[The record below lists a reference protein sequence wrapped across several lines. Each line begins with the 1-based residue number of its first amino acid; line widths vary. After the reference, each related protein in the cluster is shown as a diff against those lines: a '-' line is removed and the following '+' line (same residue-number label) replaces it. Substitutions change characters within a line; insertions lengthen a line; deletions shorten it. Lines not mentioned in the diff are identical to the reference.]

1 MTFASAKTLWLTAAL
16 LVSSAAPALA
26 QGMPGGGPFGGRSYG
41 DGWQGRG
48 DGGQDGDG
56 YDQRIGGRRQAAQPS
71 KKIDVTA
78 YRAADAEALL
88 GKGRIVVSRAAGDAG
103 VDADGDADGKLPVY
117 EAAVIDE
124 LARRGYDTAT
134 ASDPGQIAEIGVLHR
149 VSVPEEAPHKKV
161 SGEMSTTISNRG
173 SGFGMA
179 LAIDL
184 TKPAKAIIA
193 TRLDL
198 RIRDKASGR
207 VLWEGHAEG
216 EAREDDG
223 GIDNGAMAA
232 RLASALLK
240 KFPEGEVVQPL
251 AMVAP

>member
-1 MTFASAKTLWLTAAL
+1 M
-16 LVSSAAPALA
+16 
-26 QGMPGGGPFGGRSYG
+26 G
-41 DGWQGRG
+41 GWQGR
-48 DGGQDGDG
+48 DGADG
-56 YDQRIGGRRQAAQPS
+56 YDQRLGGRRTTQPS
-71 KKIDVTA
+71 NKIDVTA
-78 YRAADAEALL
+78 YRAADAGALL
-88 GKGRIVVSRAAGDAG
+88 GKGRIVVSRAPGEAGEDIG
-103 VDADGDADGKLPVY
+103 GKLPVY

-124 LARRGYDTAT
+124 LARRGYDTMT
-134 ASDPGQIAEIGVLHR
+134 AFDPGQIAEIGVTHS
-149 VSVPEEAPHKKV
+149 VAVPEEAPHKKV
-161 SGEMSTTISNRG
+161 SGEMSTTIGNRG

-184 TKPAKAIIA
+184 TKPAKAIVA

-216 EAREDDG
+216 EAREEDG

-232 RLASALLK
+232 RLAGALLK
-240 KFPEGEVVQPL
+240 KFPDGEVVQPL

>member
-1 MTFASAKTLWLTAAL
+1 MTHASARAL
-16 LVSSAAPALA
+16 LLAAVLLSASAGSAMA
-26 QGMPGGGPFGGRSYG
+26 QGMPGERPFGGGSWH
-41 DGWQGRG
+41 DH
-48 DGGQDGDG
+48 GGEDG
-56 YDQRIGGRRQAAQPS
+56 YDPRLGGRQTAQPS

-88 GKGRIVVSRAAGDAG
+88 GKGRIVVSREPGDP
-103 VDADGDADGKLPVY
+103 GDDSDGKLPVY

-134 ASDPGQIAEIGVLHR
+134 AQDPGQIAEIGVRHSE
-149 VSVPEEAPHKKV
+149 VMPEEAPHKKV
-161 SGEMSTTISNRG
+161 SGEMSTTISNHG

-184 TKPAKAIIA
+184 SKPAKAIIG

-198 RIRDKASGR
+198 RIRDKATGR

-216 EAREDDG
+216 EAREGDG
-223 GIDNGAMAA
+223 GLDNGAMAA

-240 KFPEGEVVQPL
+240 KFPDGQVVQPM
-251 AMVAP
+251 AMAAP

>member
-1 MTFASAKTLWLTAAL
+1 MTHPSANALFLSTAL
-16 LVSSAAPALA
+16 LLATAAPAMA
-26 QGMPGGGPFGGRSYG
+26 QGMPGDRPFGG
-41 DGWQGRG
+41 GWRERG
-48 DGGQDGDG
+48 GNDD
-56 YDQRIGGRRQAAQPS
+56 YDQRIGGRQTAQPS

-78 YRAADAEALL
+78 YRAADADVLL
-88 GKGRIVVSRAAGDAG
+88 GKGRIVVSGAPGEPGD
-103 VDADGDADGKLPVY
+103 DTDGKLPVY

-134 ASDPGQIAEIGVLHR
+134 ANDPGQIAEIGVTHS
-149 VSVPEEAPHKKV
+149 VAVPEEAPHKKV

-173 SGFGMA
+173 SGFGLG

-184 TKPAKAIIA
+184 SKPAKAIVA

-207 VLWEGHAEG
+207 ILWEGHAEG
-216 EAREDDG
+216 EARESDG
-223 GIDNGAMAA
+223 GIDNGAMAT

-240 KFPEGEVVQPL
+240 KFPEGEVVQL
-251 AMVAP
+251 IAMVTP

>member
-1 MTFASAKTLWLTAAL
+1 MTLPFAKVLLLQVAL
-16 LVSSAAPALA
+16 LAACATPALA
-26 QGMPGGGPFGGRSYG
+26 QGMPGDRPFGG
-41 DGWQGRG
+41 GWHER
-48 DGGQDGDG
+48 GGQDG
-56 YDQRIGGRRQAAQPS
+56 YDQRIGGRQTYQPS

-78 YRAADAEALL
+78 YRAADAVALL
-88 GKGRIVVSRAAGDAG
+88 GKGRIVVSGEPGEDS
-103 VDADGDADGKLPVY
+103 DGKLPVY

-134 ASDPGQIAEIGVLHR
+134 AQDPGQIAEIGVSHS
-149 VSVPEEAPHKKV
+149 VAVPEEAPHKKV
-161 SGEMSTTISNRG
+161 SGEMSTTVSNRG

-184 TKPAKAIIA
+184 TKPAKAIIG

-216 EAREDDG
+216 EAREGDAG
-223 GIDNGAMAA
+223 LDNGAMAA

-240 KFPEGEVVQPL
+240 KFPEGEVVQPI

>member
-1 MTFASAKTLWLTAAL
+1 MTLPSTKALLLSAAL
-16 LVSSAAPALA
+16 LAASVAPAMA
-26 QGMPGGGPFGGRSYG
+26 QGMPGDRSFGG
-41 DGWQGRG
+41 GWHDRG
-48 DGGQDGDG
+48 GEDD
-56 YDQRIGGRRQAAQPS
+56 YDPRIGGRQTAQPS

-78 YRAADAEALL
+78 YRAVDADVLL
-88 GKGRIVVSRAAGDAG
+88 GKGRIVVSRAPGDS
-103 VDADGDADGKLPVY
+103 GDDTDGKLPVY

-134 ASDPGQIAEIGVLHR
+134 ANDPGQIAEIGVSHS
-149 VSVPEEAPHKKV
+149 VAVPEEAPHKKV
-161 SGEMSTTISNRG
+161 SGEMSTTIGNRG

-184 TKPAKAIIA
+184 SKPAKAIVA

-198 RIRDKASGR
+198 RIRDKATGR

-216 EAREDDG
+216 EAREGDG
-223 GIDNGAMAA
+223 GLDNGAMAA

-240 KFPEGEVVQPL
+240 KFPEGQVVQPI
-251 AMVAP
+251 AMAAP

>member
-1 MTFASAKTLWLTAAL
+1 MIFPFARAFLLFVAILAAGTGSATAQS
-16 LVSSAAPALA
+16 V
-26 QGMPGGGPFGGRSYG
+26 PGERPFGGDRPFGGGWRDRSG
-41 DGWQGRG
+41 HEEEDQG
-48 DGGQDGDG
+48 
-56 YDQRIGGRRQAAQPS
+56 IGGRQTAQPS
-71 KKIDVTA
+71 KKVDVTA
-78 YRAADAEALL
+78 YRAADADALL
-88 GKGRIVVSRAAGDAG
+88 GKGRIVVSRAAQEPDGEA
-103 VDADGDADGKLPVY
+103 VDDTDGKLPVY

-134 ASDPGQIAEIGVLHR
+134 ANDPGQIAEIGVRHS
-149 VSVPEEAPHKKV
+149 VAVPEEAPHKKV
-161 SGEMSTTISNRG
+161 SGTMSSTISNRG

-184 TKPAKAIIA
+184 TKPAKAIVA

-216 EAREDDG
+216 EARESDG
-223 GIDNGAMAA
+223 GLDNGAMAA

-240 KFPEGEVVQPL
+240 KFPEGEVVQPI
-251 AMVAP
+251 AMITP

>member
-1 MTFASAKTLWLTAAL
+1 MTLVSARTPGLAAVLFAASA
-16 LVSSAAPALA
+16 VSALA
-26 QGMPGGGPFGGRSYG
+26 QGMPGPGGPWGGG
-41 DGWQGRG
+41 PQGGWQGRG
-48 DGGQDGDG
+48 DDGG
-56 YDQRIGGRRQAAQPS
+56 YDQRISQRQTEQPS
-71 KKIDVTA
+71 RKIDVTA
-78 YRAADAEALL
+78 FRAAGADTLL
-88 GKGRIVVSRAAGDAG
+88 GKGRIVVSRAAEASGDA
-103 VDADGDADGKLPVY
+103 VSMESEAKLPVY

-124 LARRGYDTAT
+124 LARLGYDTAT
-134 ASDPGQIAEIGVLHR
+134 AQDPGQVAEIGVMHR
-149 VSVPEEAPHKKV
+149 VSVPEEAPRKKV
-161 SGEMSTTISNRG
+161 SGAMSTTISNRG

-179 LAIDL
+179 LALDL
-184 TKPAKAIIA
+184 TEPAKAIIA

-223 GIDNGAMAA
+223 GIDNAAMAA
-232 RLASALLK
+232 RLAGALLK

>member
-1 MTFASAKTLWLTAAL
+1 MTHPSARALLLAAVLLSANAASA
-16 LVSSAAPALA
+16 SA
-26 QGMPGGGPFGGRSYG
+26 QGMPGGRLYGGMGGWHDHGGEDDFGQRLGGR
-41 DGWQGRG
+41 QT
-48 DGGQDGDG
+48 
-56 YDQRIGGRRQAAQPS
+56 AQPS

-88 GKGRIVVSRAAGDAG
+88 GKGRIVVSRSQGEPGD
-103 VDADGDADGKLPVY
+103 DSDGKLPVY

-134 ASDPGQIAEIGVLHR
+134 AQDPGQIAEIGVSHSE
-149 VSVPEEAPHKKV
+149 VMPEEAPHKKV
-161 SGEMSTTISNRG
+161 SGEMSTTISNHG

-184 TKPAKAIIA
+184 SKPAKAIIG

-216 EAREDDG
+216 EAREGDG
-223 GIDNGAMAA
+223 GLDNGAMAA

-240 KFPEGEVVQPL
+240 KFPDGQVVQPM
-251 AMVAP
+251 AMAAP

>member
-1 MTFASAKTLWLTAAL
+1 M
-16 LVSSAAPALA
+16 A
-26 QGMPGGGPFGGRSYG
+26 QGIPGAGPYRGMGGWSDQGGE
-41 DGWQGRG
+41 
-48 DGGQDGDG
+48 DG
-56 YDQRIGGRRQAAQPS
+56 YDQRISRRQIAQPS

-78 YRAADAEALL
+78 FRAADAADLL
-88 GKGRIVVSRAAGDAG
+88 GKGRIVVSRATQEFGGQESGGENVYD
-103 VDADGDADGKLPVY
+103 KLPVY

-134 ASDPGQIAEIGVLHR
+134 AHDPGQIAEIGVTH
-149 VSVPEEAPHKKV
+149 SVAMPEEAAHKKV
-161 SGEMSTTISNRG
+161 SGAMSTTVSNRG

-184 TKPAKAIIA
+184 TKPARAIVA

-216 EAREDDG
+216 EAREGDSGSGG

-232 RLASALLK
+232 RLAGALLK

>member
-1 MTFASAKTLWLTAAL
+1 MILASARAL
-16 LVSSAAPALA
+16 LLFVAILAAGTGSATAR
-26 QGMPGGGPFGGRSYG
+26 GVPGGQPFGGDRTFGGGWRDRS
-41 DGWQGRG
+41 
-48 DGGQDGDG
+48 GQEEE
-56 YDQRIGGRRQAAQPS
+56 DQRIGGRQTAQPS

-78 YRAADAEALL
+78 YRAADADTLL
-88 GKGRIVVSRAAGDAG
+88 GKGRIVVSRAAQEPGG
-103 VDADGDADGKLPVY
+103 EPADDTDGKLPVY

-134 ASDPGQIAEIGVLHR
+134 ANDPGQIAEIGVRHS
-149 VSVPEEAPHKKV
+149 VAVPEEAPHKKV
-161 SGEMSTTISNRG
+161 SGAMSTTISNRG

-184 TKPAKAIIA
+184 TKPAKAIVA

-198 RIRDKASGR
+198 RIRDRASGR

-216 EAREDDG
+216 EARESDG
-223 GIDNGAMAA
+223 GLGNGAMAA

-240 KFPEGEVVQPL
+240 KFPEGEVVQPI
-251 AMVAP
+251 AMLRP

>member
-1 MTFASAKTLWLTAAL
+1 MKSAGALFAAL
-16 LVSSAAPALA
+16 LLCAVSPALA
-26 QGMPGGGPFGGRSYG
+26 QGMGRWGADPLDSDPRYPSL
-41 DGWQGRG
+41 
-48 DGGQDGDG
+48 
-56 YDQRIGGRRQAAQPS
+56 RQTAQPS
-71 KKIDVTA
+71 KKIEVSAWRT
-78 YRAADAEALL
+78 ADAAALL
-88 GKGRIVVSRAAGDAG
+88 GKGRIVVSRM
-103 VDADGDADGKLPVY
+103 DGDADDDVGSKRPVY

-134 ASDPGQIAEIGVLHR
+134 AHDPGQVAEIGVVHR
-149 VSVPEEAPHKKV
+149 VSVPEEAPRKKV
-161 SGEMSTTISNRG
+161 SGAMSTTISNRG
-173 SGFGMA
+173 NGFGLA
-179 LAIDL
+179 LAVDL
-184 TKPAKAIIA
+184 TKPAKAIVA

-223 GIDNGAMAA
+223 GIDNAAMAA
-232 RLASALLK
+232 RLAGALLK